1 MQTEQTK
8 LERWAYLVGWHIADW
23 GLNISILILAW
34 NYLCADFFGMVKMSI
49 PNAIGILI
57 IKNVLLNKS
66 KDKHDDDPEI
76 KFHLN

>member
-1 MQTEQTK
+1 MQNNKTK
-8 LERWAYLVGWHIADW
+8 TQIWAENIGWYGVDW
-23 GLNISILILAW
+23 VINISILILAW

-57 IKNVLLNKS
+57 TKNVLLNKS
-66 KDKHDDDPEI
+66 KGKPDDQPEI

>member
-8 LERWAYLVGWHIADW
+8 LERWSYLVGWHIAEW
-23 GLNISILILAW
+23 VLNISILILAW

-57 IKNVLLNKS
+57 IKNVMFLS
-66 KDKHDDDPEI
+66 KQKKPESDI
-76 KFHLN
+76 QFYHN

>member
-8 LERWAYLVGWHIADW
+8 LERWAYLVGWHIAEW
-23 GLNISILILAW
+23 VLNISILILAW

-57 IKNVLLNKS
+57 IKNVMFLS
-66 KDKHDDDPEI
+66 KQKKPESDI
-76 KFHLN
+76 QFYHN